1 MKHLMSGDDGKGN
14 KGILHLS
21 MAPLSKE
28 EMGTLMAGVI
38 GASPPT
44 RIVQHVLDRT
54 KGNVLV
60 ENCFS
65 SLRNLYSLCHY
76 ILGCNYR
83 ENNLF
88 SSFIFSY

>member
-1 MKHLMSGDDGKGN
+1 MKTDSNQSSHSSVDPTITSGGFSGTYMKHLMSGDDGKGN

-54 KGNVLV
+54 KGNV
-60 ENCFS
+60 
-65 SLRNLYSLCHY
+65 
-76 ILGCNYR
+76 G
-83 ENNLF
+83 
-88 SSFIFSY
+88 